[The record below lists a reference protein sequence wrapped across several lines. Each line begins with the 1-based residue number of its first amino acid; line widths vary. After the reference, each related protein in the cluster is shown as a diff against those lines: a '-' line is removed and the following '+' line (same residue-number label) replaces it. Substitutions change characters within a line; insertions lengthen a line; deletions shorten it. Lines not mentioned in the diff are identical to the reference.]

1 MAAKAGTESGHNA
14 HRQRR
19 HPEGAENYAKA
30 IYQLQSGGQEQV
42 GTGAVA
48 ERVGVTPASASAM
61 LKKLADEGLVE
72 HTPYRGV
79 TLTAHGEQLALEMI
93 RHHRLIELFLAE
105 VLGMPWDRVHEEA
118 EVLEHH
124 ISEELEELIAAKLGQ
139 PARDPHGDPIPSR
152 ELDIEADRTVALSE
166 LAVGTD
172 GVFERVSDRDPEM
185 LRYLDSRGIRPGAGI
200 RVTGREPFEGP
211 ISVSVEGAEHALGAP
226 LARRMRVSGAS
237 ADPG

>member
-1 MAAKAGTESGHNA
+1 MATSRDTQLAHNA
-14 HRQRR
+14 HPERR
-19 HPEGAENYAKA
+19 HAEGPENYAKA
-30 IYQLQSGGQEQV
+30 IYQLQGRGEGSV

-48 ERVGVTPASASAM
+48 ERLGVTPASASAM
-61 LKKLADEGLVE
+61 LKRMADDGLVE
-72 HTPYRGV
+72 HAPYRGV
-79 TLTAHGEQLALEMI
+79 RLTPKGEQLALEMI

-166 LAVGTD
+166 LDVGDD

-200 RVTGREPFEGP
+200 KVTGREPFEGP
-211 ISVSVEGAEHALGAP
+211 ISVSVSGSEHALGTP
-226 LARRMRVSGAS
+226 LARRMRVSS
-237 ADPG
+237 R